1 MQLSFDQ
8 QQALQSLLDWQ
19 QAKIHT
25 KYITLGGYAG
35 TGKTSLIALL
45 RKELYRRNKKLEAAF
60 CSYTGK
66 AARVLKSAL
75 KKEKAL
81 YRGDSVS
88 TIHGLI
94 YSPVINAQEEIT
106 GWQRKTSIESDL
118 IIVDEASMIDRTIWD
133 DLLAYNIP
141 MIAVGD
147 HSQLPPI
154 HGSFNLMEKPMLRL
168 EQIHRQARENP
179 IIKLSIL
186 AREQGKIQP
195 GNYGSG
201 VVKYHRGEGD
211 VEQELADLLSGFNSD
226 TLILCGYNS
235 TRIKVNNYVR
245 SAKEIELPTPMN
257 GDRVI
262 CLRNNHISKI
272 YNGMLGTIVTVTLQD
287 KNWYYAEIE
296 LDDEDKLYKGLIS
309 VEQFNSP
316 QALNFTRNRKQTK
329 SGDLFDFGYAL
340 TVHKAQGS
348 QAEKVILLEERFP
361 QMDEL
366 TWRRWLYTAVTR
378 AEKKLY
384 IFGY

>member
-1 MQLSFDQ
+1 
-8 QQALQSLLDWQ
+8 
-19 QAKIHT
+19 
-25 KYITLGGYAG
+25 
-35 TGKTSLIALL
+35 
-45 RKELYRRNKKLEAAF
+45 
-60 CSYTGK
+60 
-66 AARVLKSAL
+66 
-75 KKEKAL
+75 
-81 YRGDSVS
+81 
-88 TIHGLI
+88 
-94 YSPVINAQEEIT
+94 
-106 GWQRKTSIESDL
+106 
-118 IIVDEASMIDRTIWD
+118 
-133 DLLAYNIP
+133 
-141 MIAVGD
+141 
-147 HSQLPPI
+147 
-154 HGSFNLMEKPMLRL
+154 
-168 EQIHRQARENP
+168 
-179 IIKLSIL
+179 
-186 AREQGKIQP
+186 
-195 GNYGSG
+195 
-201 VVKYHRGEGD
+201 
-211 VEQELADLLSGFNSD
+211 
-226 TLILCGYNS
+226 
-235 TRIKVNNYVR
+235 
-245 SAKEIELPTPMN
+245 MN

-309 VEQFNSP
+309 VEHFNSP